1 MKYKILSYKIL
12 SGKLKGETIELE
24 EVKDYQK
31 TVIERKELEWSDSSS
46 EPMTWEQAQEWAKS
60 LGNSWRLPT
69 ISELQ
74 SAFDYEKGEA
84 RIDGF
89 VANGYWS
96 SVTVP
101 SSSANAYNVGMNNGY
116 VFSNPKSNNWYVR
129 CVR

>member
-1 MKYKILSYKIL
+1 MKYKIL

-89 VANGYWS
+89 VAGDYWS

-101 SSSANAYNVGMNNGY
+101 SSSANAYYVNMYNGLVGY
-116 VFSNPKSNNWYVR
+116 FPKSFYKYVR